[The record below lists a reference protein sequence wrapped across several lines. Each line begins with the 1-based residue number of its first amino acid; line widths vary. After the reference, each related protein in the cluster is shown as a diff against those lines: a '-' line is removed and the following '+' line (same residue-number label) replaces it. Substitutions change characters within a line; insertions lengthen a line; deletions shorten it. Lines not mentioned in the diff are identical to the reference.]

1 MLRKLWLLP
10 LSCVVLSLL
19 VTIVEFSDFQ
29 CPFCRKAY
37 AVVKEVL
44 SNHEGQVK
52 VAYRDFP
59 LRQIHPQA
67 QIAAEAGRCAMEQGK
82 FWQYHDRLF
91 ENQNKLDE
99 HATGL
104 GLNPKQFETC
114 LDSGKY
120 SAQIEEDVQAGNRL
134 GVTGTPAFFINGVLV
149 SGAQP
154 ASVFENRIAAELA
167 AHAQQRSH

>member
-104 GLNPKQFETC
+104 GLNPKQFET
-114 LDSGKY
+114 
-120 SAQIEEDVQAGNRL
+120 
-134 GVTGTPAFFINGVLV
+134 
-149 SGAQP
+149 
-154 ASVFENRIAAELA
+154 
-167 AHAQQRSH
+167 